1 MYSFQLSMAQPD
13 DAAPL
18 HAQTATPDTGAH
30 PARARGGETG
40 ASVQSASAGR
50 IPVLAS
56 AERPGRAASMVI
68 EAVTPEIDGG
78 RSAVKRIADEPLH
91 VEADIFKEG
100 HDVLAAVVWWRQVSP
115 EAEAGP
121 WRAVPMHPLGNDRWS
136 ADVTLGPPG
145 GVGFTIE
152 AWPDTYR
159 SWVSELERKVAVG
172 RDVQSELL
180 EGAAFLRACAA
191 RAAAAHATH
200 DAQLL
205 DEAAAALEGPPMDA
219 IARATD
225 MRVVDTA
232 ARYPDRSLGRRD
244 PLERP
249 VLVERDRARTG
260 AWYELFPRSA
270 AHAERHGTLR
280 DAEALLPELE
290 RLGFDVVYL
299 PPVHPIGRTARKG
312 KNNAPG
318 AEPGDVGS
326 PWAIGA
332 REGGHTAVHPD
343 LGTVEDFRR
352 FVGRAAEHGLE
363 VALDLAFQAS
373 PDHPW
378 VSEHPEWFQHRP
390 DGTIKTAENPPKRY
404 DDIVNFDF
412 LGPGRHT
419 LWPALL
425 EVVLFWA
432 QQGVRIFRV
441 DNPHTKP
448 LPFWEWLLREARERD
463 PGLVFLS
470 EAFTRPKLMRAL
482 AKVGFSQSYTYFTWR
497 NHKHELT
504 EYFQEL
510 RRPEWAEVMRPSL
523 WPNTPD
529 ILPEFLQRG
538 GPPAFRIRVAL
549 AATLGACYGIYSGYE
564 FCDAPVLHG
573 EEYRDSEKYQLVD
586 WRARRSGDIREWIGR
601 LNEVR
606 HGERALQR
614 DDGLEFFD
622 CDDPQVIFY
631 GKRLDDGTSQVLVAV
646 SLDPY
651 RVHTAQLHLPLHRY
665 GLAGR
670 EVVEVEERL
679 GRERQLWRGETA
691 TVTLTP
697 EKPAAVWTVSAPAR
711 SEQAFDYFY

>member
-1 MYSFQLSMAQPD
+1 MPPRDES
-13 DAAPL
+13 APL
-18 HAQTATPDTGAH
+18 HAETAPETQPTPL
-30 PARARGGETG
+30 ARGAGGGGGDGERAPTPVRP
-40 ASVQSASAGR
+40 SVIRPAESA
-50 IPVLAS
+50 
-56 AERPGRAASMVI
+56 GRAASMVI
-68 EAVTPEIDGG
+68 EAVTPELDGG
-78 RSAVKRIADEPLH
+78 RSAVKRMAGESLH

-115 EAEAGP
+115 GTEAGP
-121 WRAVPMHPLGNDRWS
+121 WRACPMHPLGNDRWA

-145 GVGFTIE
+145 RVVFTIE
-152 AWPDTYR
+152 AWPDLYR

-180 EGAAFLRACAA
+180 EGAGLLRACAA
-191 RAAAAHATH
+191 RADAAHATH

-205 DEAAAALEGPPMDA
+205 DEAASVLEGPPMDG
-219 IARATD
+219 IGRATEA
-225 MRVVDTA
+225 RVVDAA
-232 ARYPDRSLGRRD
+232 ARYPDRSIGRRD

-249 VLVERDRARTG
+249 VLVERERARAG

-270 AHAERHGTLR
+270 AHGERHGTFR
-280 DAEALLPELE
+280 DAEALLPEIE
-290 RLGFDVVYL
+290 RLAFDVVYL
-299 PPVHPIGRTARKG
+299 PPIHPIGRIARKG
-312 KNNAPG
+312 KNNAAKAGP
-318 AEPGDVGS
+318 ADVGS

-332 REGGHTAVHPD
+332 REGGHMAVHPE

-352 FVGRAAEHGLE
+352 FVARAAEQGLE
-363 VALDLAFQAS
+363 VALDLAYQVS

-378 VSEHPEWFQHRP
+378 VTEHPEWFQHRP

-404 DDIVNFDF
+404 DDIVNFDL
-412 LGPGRHT
+412 LGPGRTT

-425 EVVLFWA
+425 EVILFWVE
-432 QQGVRIFRV
+432 QGVRVFRV

-448 LPFWEWLLREARERD
+448 LPFLEWLLREARERD

-482 AKVGFSQSYTYFTWR
+482 AKAGFSQSYTYFTWR
-497 NHKHELT
+497 NHKRELT

-510 RRPEWAEVMRPSL
+510 RRPEWADAMRPNL

-549 AATLGACYGIYSGYE
+549 AATLGASYGIYSGYE
-564 FCDAPVLHG
+564 FCDAAVLQG

-586 WRARRSGDIREWIGR
+586 WRARRSGDIREWIRR
-601 LNEVR
+601 LNEIR
-606 HGERALQR
+606 HAEAALQS
-614 DDGLEFFD
+614 DEGLEFFE

-631 GKRLDDGTSQVLVAV
+631 GKRTEDGTSQVLVAV

-651 RVHTAQLHLPLHRY
+651 RTHTAQLRLPLERY

-679 GRERQLWRGETA
+679 SGERQLWRGETA
-691 TVTLTP
+691 TLTLSP
-697 EKPAAVWTVSAPAR
+697 EMPAAVWTVRAPAR
-711 SEQAFDYFY
+711 TEQTFDYFY

>member
-1 MYSFQLSMAQPD
+1 VVF
-13 DAAPL
+13 
-18 HAQTATPDTGAH
+18 
-30 PARARGGETG
+30 
-40 ASVQSASAGR
+40 
-50 IPVLAS
+50 
-56 AERPGRAASMVI
+56 
-68 EAVTPEIDGG
+68 AV
-78 RSAVKRIADEPLH
+78 
-91 VEADIFKEG
+91 
-100 HDVLAAVVWWRQVSP
+100 
-115 EAEAGP
+115 
-121 WRAVPMHPLGNDRWS
+121 
-136 ADVTLGPPG
+136 
-145 GVGFTIE
+145 E
-152 AWPDTYR
+152 AWPDLYR

-172 RDVQSELL
+172 RDVRSELL
-180 EGAAFLRACAA
+180 EGAALLRACAA
-191 RAAAAHATH
+191 RADAAHASH

-205 DEAAAALEGPPMDA
+205 DEAASVLEGPPMDG
-219 IARATD
+219 IARATEA
-225 MRVVDTA
+225 RVVDA
-232 ARYPDRSLGRRD
+232 GARYPDRSIGRRD

-249 VLVERDRARTG
+249 VLVERDRARGG

-270 AHAERHGTLR
+270 AHGERHGTFR
-280 DAEALLPELE
+280 DVEALLPELE
-290 RLGFDVVYL
+290 RLGFDVLYL

-312 KNNAPG
+312 KNNAPR
-318 AEPGDVGS
+318 AEAADVGS

-332 REGGHTAVHPD
+332 REGGHTAVHPE
-343 LGTVEDFRR
+343 LGTVEDLRR
-352 FVGRAAEHGLE
+352 LVRRTAEHGME
-363 VALDLAFQAS
+363 IALDLAFQCA

-378 VSEHPEWFQHRP
+378 VTEHPEWFQHRP

-412 LGPGRHT
+412 NGPGRGT

-425 EVVLFWA
+425 EVVLFWVE
-432 QQGVRIFRV
+432 QGVRIFRV

-482 AKVGFSQSYTYFTWR
+482 AKLGFSQSYTYFTWR
-497 NHKHELT
+497 NHKRELT

-510 RRPEWAEVMRPSL
+510 RRPEWADAMRPNL

-529 ILPEFLQRG
+529 ILPELLQRG

-549 AATLGACYGIYSGYE
+549 AATLGASYGIYSGYE
-564 FCDAPVLHG
+564 FCDAAVLQG

-586 WRARRSGDIREWIGR
+586 WRARRSGDIREWIRR

-606 HGERALQR
+606 HAEPALQS
-614 DDGLEFFD
+614 DEGLEFFT

-631 GKRLDDGTSQVLVAV
+631 GKRTEDGSSQVLVAV

-651 RVHTAQLHLPLHRY
+651 RTHTAELQLPLQRY

-679 GRERQLWRGETA
+679 SGERQLWRGETA
-691 TVTLTP
+691 SVTLTP
-697 EKPAAVWTVSAPAR
+697 EMPAVVWTVRAPTR
-711 SEQAFDYFY
+711 TEQTFDYFY